1 MCNSVYIHSAEQ
13 PSTPIWFQ
21 NIFVAPEK
29 TLYPPFKQGFPGG
42 SKFSSQCVSPRFKPW
57 VGKIPWCRNGNPFQ
71 YSCLKNPMDREACWA
86 MIYGVQRVGH
96 DWASEH
102 TCIHPLS
109 NYFPPPPTP
118 SLWKTPIHFLSLWNH
133 LYWIFH
139 TSGII
144 QLLIFHVWLLSLSI
158 MFWRCMYQYYIPFH
172 IN

>member
-42 SKFSSQCVSPRFKPW
+42 SKFSSQCVSPRFNPW

-71 YSCLKNPMDREACWA
+71 YSCPKNPMDREACWA

-102 TCIHPLS
+102 TSIQPLS
-109 NYFPPPPTP
+109 NYFPPPSPDP
-118 SLWKTPIHFLSLWNH
+118 QSLENTD
-133 LYWIFH
+133 
-139 TSGII
+139 
-144 QLLIFHVWLLSLSI
+144 SLSVSMKSSI
-158 MFWRCMYQYYIPFH
+158 LDISYKWNYTTFDLSCLASFT
-172 IN
+172 